1 MWDHVKRAAR
11 RVATAFN
18 RPARARIEPPITS
31 HGHVQ
36 ITAARSKR
44 LGESITKLDLVN
56 RRALRRAGNMPAATV
71 KNYLTV
77 HQTLVRGRFSDA

>member
-18 RPARARIEPPITS
+18 SPARARIEPPITS
-31 HGHVQ
+31 RGHVP
-36 ITAARSKR
+36 ITGRKSKR
-44 LGESITKLDLVN
+44 PGESTTKADLVK
-56 RRALRRAGNMPAATV
+56 RRALRKAGNTPAATV

-77 HQTLVRGRFSDA
+77 HQTLARGRFSDA